1 MSVISEEKSV
11 ASQASFINNG
21 GSGMV
26 RSNSLLKSACFA
38 APDYNDFVEER
49 KPFFDDEMD
58 DGQAKV

>member
-38 APDYNDFVEER
+38 AQDYNDFVEER
-49 KPFFDDEMD
+49 KPFS
-58 DGQAKV
+58 G